1 MEKIG
6 NRKGAGL
13 SEGHANKSQSSDKA
27 LLGAIRDELSAL
39 QAAGTVAQA
48 DANAQ
53 TGAYVQGDVQSIA
66 DLANANK
73 AALNAIANIVKLFEK

>member
-6 NRKGAGL
+6 DRKGVGL
-13 SEGHANKSQSSDKA
+13 SEGHANKRQSSDKA
-27 LLGAIRDELSAL
+27 LLGAIRDEITAL
-39 QAAGTVAQA
+39 QSASAVAQA

-53 TGAYVQGDVQSIA
+53 TGAYVQADVQSIA

-73 AALNAIANIVKLFEK
+73 AALNAIANIAKLFEK